1 MTQKKEIAM
10 GKKNKKRN
18 TTTKTDVCE
27 QDEQIVADMCNTA
40 EVSFAEDEQ
49 LVAGEQN
56 TADECPIKD
65 EDIEVNLDNSNEQ
78 AMEFDYY
85 EQQLSAE
92 RANLQMYKNMAQQL
106 QADFDNYRK
115 RNANI
120 AKDSKLEGVLDAV
133 IAMLPA
139 YDALVEGIKMT
150 TDEGTKKGL
159 EMVERMFLQSF
170 SELNIRPIDA
180 VGQPFD
186 PKYHNVIMTE
196 ECDEQQSD
204 IVIAEFT
211 KGFIRDDGTVVR
223 VATVKVSK

>member
-1 MTQKKEIAM
+1 MT
-10 GKKNKKRN
+10 KKNKKRN
-18 TTTKTDVCE
+18 PKVQTEDVGT

-40 EVSFAEDEQ
+40 EVSFADDEQ
-49 LVAGEQN
+49 LVAGEE
-56 TADECPIKD
+56 TKVADSCPIND
-65 EDIEVNLDNSNEQ
+65 DDIDVNLNTSNDE

-92 RANLQMYKNMAQQL
+92 RANLQMYKTMAQQL

-133 IAMLPA
+133 LAMLPA
-139 YDALVEGIKMT
+139 YDALVEGIKMVN
-150 TDEGTKKGL
+150 DENTKKGL
-159 EMVERMFLQSF
+159 EMVERMFLQSL
-170 SELNIRPIDA
+170 SELNIKPIEA
-180 VGQPFD
+180 LGQPFD

-196 ECDEQQSD
+196 ECNEVASD
-204 IVIAEFT
+204 VVIGEFT